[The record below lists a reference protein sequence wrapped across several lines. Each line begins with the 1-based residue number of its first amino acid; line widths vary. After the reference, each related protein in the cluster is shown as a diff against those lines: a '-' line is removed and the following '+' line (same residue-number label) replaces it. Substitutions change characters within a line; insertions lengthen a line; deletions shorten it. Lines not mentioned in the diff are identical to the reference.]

1 MIIGIISAMDS
12 EHRQLAERLQ
22 EKKTSGDGSFRYV
35 EGVLGGNRVILT
47 QCGIG
52 KVSAAVGASE
62 LIRRFHPDC
71 LVSTGVAG
79 GIDPCLKVTDVVASE
94 RLVYHDVWC
103 GDGNEYGQVQGFPPL
118 YEGSPSLLRH
128 ALSLNEAEHKAG
140 SGTGNQSGIES
151 RIHGGLICTGDQ
163 FITSRTELEAIKRR
177 FPDGLAVDM
186 ESAALAQTCYLYG
199 IPFLSFRIISDT
211 PGVDDHAAQY
221 ADFWG
226 TMAERSFQTTW
237 AFLST
242 LPTSL

>member
-1 MIIGIISAMDS
+1 MTIGIISAMDS

-22 EKKTSGDGSFRYV
+22 EKKITGEGSFRYV
-35 EGVLGGNRVILT
+35 EGCLGGNRVILT

-62 LIRRFHPDC
+62 LLRRFHPDC
-71 LVSTGVAG
+71 IISTGVAG

-103 GDGNEYGQVQGFPPL
+103 GDGNEYGQVQGFPL
-118 YEGSPSLLRH
+118 VYEGCPSLLKH
-128 ALSLNEAEHKAG
+128 ALSLNEANHAP
-140 SGTGNQSGIES
+140 GIES

-163 FITSRTELEAIKRR
+163 FITSRTELDAIKRR

-186 ESAALAQTCYLYG
+186 ESAAMAQTCYLYG
-199 IPFLSFRIISDT
+199 VPFLSFRIISDT
-211 PGVDDHAAQY
+211 PGVDDHASQY

-242 LPTSL
+242 LPDNL